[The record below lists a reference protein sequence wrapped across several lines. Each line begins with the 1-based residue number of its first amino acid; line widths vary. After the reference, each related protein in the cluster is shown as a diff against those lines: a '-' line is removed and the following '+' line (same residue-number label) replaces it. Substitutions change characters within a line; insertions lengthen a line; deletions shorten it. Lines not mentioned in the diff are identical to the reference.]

1 MVQILCHLSLQSENI
16 MQRSIATVSVSGT
29 LPEKLHAI
37 AAAGFDG
44 IELFEN
50 DLLYYP
56 GTPADVRRLC
66 ADLGLQ
72 ILLFQPFRDF
82 EGESRERFAANLERA
97 RRKFALMHELGC
109 DNMLL
114 CSNVSSTCSDNIDLQ
129 ISDLG
134 ALAELAQREGITVG
148 YEALAWG
155 RHVSRFREAWQRVAA
170 VDNPALGLV
179 LDSFHILA
187 RGDRLGS
194 LEDIPVEKIS
204 FLQLADAP
212 LMKMDVLEWSRHYRC
227 FPGQGELAV
236 VEFAR
241 ELTAHGYRGPWS
253 LEVFNDG
260 FRAVPG
266 APTAK
271 DGWRSLLWLEEQ
283 TRIPQMPNDAQL
295 FHSAPLPT
303 YQGVEFIEFATDET
317 GADALGEALRPLGF
331 THAGE
336 HRSKQVD
343 WWRNGGANIIINHQ
357 PHSWADDFHQRHG
370 ISLCAMAWRVK
381 GAAQLLQRAQ
391 DYGYP
396 LWQEKHGPDERALP
410 AICAPDGSLI
420 YLIEADEQWHTDFHL
435 RNEQDSGQF
444 SGVDHLALGL
454 VPGSRQNWVMFFRA
468 VFGFELQ
475 GAWSLAD
482 PYGLVR
488 SQVVHSP
495 CNRIRLPLN
504 ISRSLDTQL
513 ARSVACYH
521 GSGLQHAAFACDDI
535 LSIADD
541 LGARGMARLPIPENY
556 YHDLQARY
564 SDSEAL
570 LARLRPRQILY
581 ERDEQGGEFL
591 HLYTLAFE
599 EGRFSF
605 ELVERRAN
613 YQQYGATNAAVR
625 LAAMRRTE

>member
-1 MVQILCHLSLQSENI
+1 
-16 MQRSIATVSVSGT
+16 MQRSIATVCLSGT

-37 AAAGFDG
+37 AAAGFNG

-50 DLLYYP
+50 DLLYFP
-56 GTPADVRRLC
+56 GSPGDVRRLC
-66 ADLGLQ
+66 AELGLK
-72 ILLFQPFRDF
+72 IMLFQPFRDF
-82 EGESRERFAANLERA
+82 EGESRERFHANMERA

-109 DNMLL
+109 SNMLL
-114 CSNVSSTCSDNIDLQ
+114 CSNVSPTSSDNIDLQ
-129 ISDLG
+129 ISDLA

-155 RHVSRFREAWQRVAA
+155 RHVNRFRDAWQRVAA

-187 RGDRLGS
+187 RGDSLGS
-194 LEDIPVEKIS
+194 LDDIPVEKIS

-227 FPGQGELAV
+227 FPGQGELPV

-260 FRAVPG
+260 FRAEPG
-266 APTAK
+266 VPTAK

-283 TRIPQMPNDAQL
+283 TRITQQNSDAAL
-295 FHSAPLPT
+295 FHSAPLPE
-303 YQGVEFIEFATDET
+303 YESVAFIEFAADESD
-317 GADALGEALRPLGF
+317 ADILAQALRPLGF
-331 THAGE
+331 AHAGK

-343 WWRNGGANIIINHQ
+343 WWRNGEASIIINHQ
-357 PHSWADDFHQRHG
+357 PHSWADDFHRRHG
-370 ISLCAMAWRVK
+370 ISLCAMAWSVK
-381 GAAQLLQRAQ
+381 GAAQLFKRAQ

-420 YLIEADEQWHTDFHL
+420 YLIEAQEKSWQHDFHHGE
-435 RNEQDSGQF
+435 EQDGGQF

-454 VPGSRQNWVMFFRA
+454 VPGSRQNWVMFFRT

-475 GAWSLAD
+475 SAWSLAD
-482 PYGLVR
+482 PYGLVL
-488 SQVVHSP
+488 SQAVHSP

-504 ISRSLDTQL
+504 ISRSQDTQI
-513 ARSVACYH
+513 ARSLACYH
-521 GSGLQHAAFACDDI
+521 GSGLQHAAFAC
-535 LSIADD
+535 ADVVKVAD
-541 LGARGMARLPIPENY
+541 ELDACGMARLPIPENY
-556 YHDLQARY
+556 YDDLQARY
-564 SDSEAL
+564 GDREEL
-570 LARLRPRQILY
+570 LAALRPRQILY

-605 ELVERRAN
+605 ELVERRGG

-625 LAAMRRTE
+625 LAAMRHTE